1 MPVSAEEMQKYVGR
15 YVNNPKLACEL
26 SVRAGKLYA
35 TFTDE
40 DGSESA
46 PVEKIGDLTFV
57 VTPEGEPPQLPFLLI
72 PGADGRIEYL
82 HTNARAFR
90 KASK

>member
-1 MPVSAEEMQKYVGR
+1 MSAEEMARYTGR

-26 SVRAGKLYA
+26 FVKGGRLFI
-35 TFTDE
+35 TFTDPE
-40 DGSESA
+40 ESDTA
-46 PVEKIGDLTFV
+46 PVAKIGELTFV

-90 KASK
+90 KVSN